1 MVYSTSKLGDIDPKL
16 VALFKY
22 TFAAFRDEVVKS
34 FRKISHPLAE
44 VLKTEVNTGK

>member
-1 MVYSTSKLGDIDPKL
+1 MMCSTSKLSNIYPKL

-22 TFAAFRDEVVKS
+22 SFAAFRDEVVKS
-34 FRKISHPLAE
+34 LGKSSHPLAE